1 MRRLIAVLNQARG
14 WFPFTLGGLL
24 LLSGALYALI
34 VLGGKHQDFL
44 FIVAGGVGVFLS
56 LIGLLSTVAAALVVW
71 WSLRKLEPESPL
83 MLVEN
88 IEQQMPFHL
97 PWPWWLPLAQLSW
110 RWRDPEV
117 QHRTDRK
124 SEFVRF
130 SRRGEWTEV
139 CREIIVEDPF
149 GFTQIKFRHTLAGQI
164 QVSPDVGK
172 LNASVLVQG
181 FQSGGDFSHP
191 EGEAVGDRIDL
202 RNYVPGDPVRYI
214 LWKVY
219 ARTGQLVV
227 RQPERAFQPAN
238 RLSLFLISHPAD
250 VAAAGAAW
258 YTIQNNLLGADWRF
272 GVDGSEDFTCER
284 DAALDEIIRSTSFKG
299 VSGDGLL
306 SFAQNVLREGAQRVL
321 VFAPPVGGPW
331 VEKVKAA
338 KALVNVQVVIGIDG
352 LEQSTVFSSWMHY
365 VLEDKP
371 KHSAATVDRKSLDA
385 LLHQLHQSGIETQLA
400 DRQSGQVM
408 SSLLYQRMVS

>member
-1 MRRLIAVLNQARG
+1 MWGNSTPVSLSKGFN
-14 WFPFTLGGLL
+14 LG
-24 LLSGALYALI
+24 S
-34 VLGGKHQDFL
+34 
-44 FIVAGGVGVFLS
+44 
-56 LIGLLSTVAAALVVW
+56 
-71 WSLRKLEPESPL
+71 
-83 MLVEN
+83 
-88 IEQQMPFHL
+88 
-97 PWPWWLPLAQLSW
+97 
-110 RWRDPEV
+110 
-117 QHRTDRK
+117 
-124 SEFVRF
+124 
-130 SRRGEWTEV
+130 
-139 CREIIVEDPF
+139 
-149 GFTQIKFRHTLAGQI
+149 
-164 QVSPDVGK
+164 
-172 LNASVLVQG
+172 
-181 FQSGGDFSHP
+181 DFSHP

-202 RNYVPGDPVRYI
+202 RNYMPGDPVRYI

-321 VFAPPVGGPW
+321 VFAPPVDGPW

-385 LLHQLHQSGIETQLA
+385 LLNQLHQAGIETQLA